1 MIISFGLTVNELLS
15 GTKTVTRRFWSQRQ
29 IDTILRLYGR
39 GRREHQA
46 WDKNP
51 RCGGERIGTIR
62 LTCGPYQER
71 LGDMPESD
79 LAAEGGM
86 CATLEEFRAL
96 VGKSADDV
104 ATVIRFEFEPNDGG
118 CGI

>member
-51 RCGGERIGTIR
+51 RLCDDCIREGGEDPKQYR
-62 LTCGPYQER
+62 LREKRKRARHRRAER
-71 LGDMPESD
+71 KRK
-79 LAAEGGM
+79 GG
-86 CATLEEFRAL
+86 E
-96 VGKSADDV
+96 
-104 ATVIRFEFEPNDGG
+104 
-118 CGI
+118 